1 MNYPEKLEI
10 KAHIRLILIISCSK
24 KLQLLQRGFQRM
36 LTLQPEAQK
45 GRFSCAL
52 NIYAHTV
59 ENRLFSAK
67 LRILF

>member
-36 LTLQPEAQK
+36 LTLQPEIGIAAAVVIVY
-45 GRFSCAL
+45 RC
-52 NIYAHTV
+52 
-59 ENRLFSAK
+59 
-67 LRILF
+67 